1 MRMET
6 YFTFKPEASE
16 LRLSNQDVRS
26 VGFLFDLQD
35 EKERV
40 MPHIRYLNCLDG
52 KPQEKW
58 QFKKD
63 TVPFHDIG
71 GTGKTVSHYHL
82 SPEELARSPGGEQK
96 LCYNEIAT
104 KHNWH
109 YLRVDFDLA
118 SMKYLAF
125 QCNDREFD
133 VSESGFTAYSCNA
146 QFMVYVKSGLFC
158 RSRYR

>member
-1 MRMET
+1 MW
-6 YFTFKPEASE
+6 FPC
-16 LRLSNQDVRS
+16 RLS
-26 VGFLFDLQD
+26 DLMSSQYKRD
-35 EKERV
+35 IRCD
-40 MPHIRYLNCLDG
+40 MPSLLLIIMAFPTNPDG
-52 KPQEKW
+52 KFQEKW

-82 SPEELARSPGGEQK
+82 SPEGWLDLPGGEQQ

-118 SMKYLAF
+118 TMKYLAF
-125 QCNDREFD
+125 QCNDSAD
-133 VSESGFTAYSCNA
+133 H
-146 QFMVYVKSGLFC
+146 
-158 RSRYR
+158 SRWDPLV